1 MIATLLS
8 PFVGVL
14 MTSLLPPFL
23 QFLCFYVGYTSTV
36 YCTASVLTLT
46 VIALDR
52 YHSIVDCLHYRSVS
66 TPRRTIAAVLWIWV
80 QALVVS
86 FPPLVGWCSLSYVGP
101 MFNCGVNW
109 AGSPGYTVCVTVLSY
124 LVPAAVILFCYMSI
138 IRVAR
143 SHVRRIHSL
152 ADSVNRLPT
161 GDSSQNQSE
170 RSLRSPSGEVWN
182 VSGQFEPVRQTDS
195 APPESP
201 LAPSSSLATLQNSQQ
216 PQNYHGGVL
225 RLLLIIA
232 AFFLCWTPYIV
243 VAFVQT
249 TESVVPPAAVT
260 SSYFLV
266 LLSSTI
272 NPLLYALLSRRFRVA
287 LRGLMQR
294 MRVQLRSVLA
304 SRGQARTKEENKRR
318 YPCTL
323 ATNHR
328 RPLSS
333 SETDDAQCCAPVF
346 TITDMKN
353 TSREHLCNVYSCDKT
368 LRPSSTRE
376 DTGRK
381 SKVDYLYVPSS
392 PQEGS
397 RLPFSALTKERQ
409 ATFYFGEITVRVEHD
424 VC

>member
-1 MIATLLS
+1 
-8 PFVGVL
+8 
-14 MTSLLPPFL
+14 MTCRLPPVP
-23 QFLCFYVGYTSTV
+23 QFLCFYVGYTSSV
-36 YCTASVLTLT
+36 YCTASVLTLA

-52 YHSIVDCLHYRSVS
+52 YHSIVDCLHYRSFS
-66 TPRRTIAAVLWIWV
+66 TLRRTAAAVLWIWL

-101 MFNCGVNW
+101 MYNCGINW
-109 AGSPGYTVCVTVLSY
+109 AGSPGYAVCVTVLSY

-152 ADSVNRLPT
+152 ADSVNRIPT
-161 GDSSQNQSE
+161 GDSSQ
-170 RSLRSPSGEVWN
+170 RSLQGPSREVWH
-182 VSGQFEPVRQTDS
+182 VSGQFEAARQADS
-195 APPESP
+195 APPESL

-216 PQNYHGGVL
+216 PQNYHGGVV
-225 RLLLIIA
+225 RLLLIIS
-232 AFFLCWTPYIV
+232 AFFLCRTPYMV

-249 TESVVPPAAVT
+249 TESAISGQSSLVPPAVVT

-266 LLSSTI
+266 LLSSAI

-287 LRGLMQR
+287 LRGLMER
-294 MRVQLRSVLA
+294 MRAQLRSVVGKGG
-304 SRGQARTKEENKRR
+304 RARTEEENKRR

-323 ATNHR
+323 TNNHP
-328 RPLSS
+328 RPPSS
-333 SETDDAQCCAPVF
+333 SETLTTDDAKCCAPVF

-353 TSREHLCNVYSCDKT
+353 TSREHLCNVHSCEKAS
-368 LRPSSTRE
+368 RASSSRE
-376 DTGRK
+376 DSGSN
-381 SKVDYLYVPSS
+381 SKVDYLYVPPS

>member
-1 MIATLLS
+1 
-8 PFVGVL
+8 
-14 MTSLLPPFL
+14 MTASLVSQCVITCRLPPFL

-46 VIALDR
+46 VIALDC
-52 YHSIVDCLHYRSVS
+52 YHSIVDCLHYRSIS
-66 TPRRTIAAVLWIWV
+66 TPRRTIAVVVWIWV
-80 QALVVS
+80 QSLAIS

-101 MFNCGVNW
+101 MFICGVNW
-109 AGSPGYTVCVTVLSY
+109 ARSPGYTVFVTVLSY
-124 LVPAAVILFCYMSI
+124 LLPAAVILFCYLSI

-170 RSLRSPSGEVWN
+170 RSLQSPSGEVWH
-182 VSGQFEPVRQTDS
+182 VSGQFEPARQADS
-195 APPESP
+195 APPESL
-201 LAPSSSLATLQNSQQ
+201 LAASASLATLQSSQQ
-216 PQNYHGGVL
+216 PQNGGVV

-232 AFFLCWTPYIV
+232 AFFLCWTPYTV

-249 TESVVPPAAVT
+249 TESAISGQSSLVPPAAVT

-266 LLSSTI
+266 LLNSAI
-272 NPLLYALLSRRFRVA
+272 NPLLYALLSRRYRVA
-287 LRGLMQR
+287 LRGLIQR

-304 SRGQARTKEENKRR
+304 IRGEARTKKENKG
-318 YPCTL
+318 TL
-323 ATNHR
+323 ATNHP
-328 RPLSS
+328 RPPSS
-333 SETDDAQCCAPVF
+333 SETDDTKCCTPVF
-346 TITDMKN
+346 TITDTEN
-353 TSREHLCNVYSCDKT
+353 TSQEHLCNVYSSNKT
-368 LRPSSTRE
+368 PRASSTRE
-376 DTGRK
+376 DPGRN
-381 SKVDYLYVPSS
+381 SKVDYLYVPPS

-409 ATFYFGEITVRVEHD
+409 ATFYFGEVTVRVEHD

>member
-1 MIATLLS
+1 M
-8 PFVGVL
+8 
-14 MTSLLPPFL
+14 MCRLPLFL
-23 QFLCFYVGYTSTV
+23 QFFCFYVGYTSTV
-36 YCTASVLTLT
+36 YCTASVLTLA

-66 TPRRTIAAVLWIWV
+66 TLRRTTLAVLWIWV

-109 AGSPGYTVCVTVLSY
+109 AGSPGYTVCVTILSY

-161 GDSSQNQSE
+161 SDSSQNLSE
-170 RSLRSPSGEVWN
+170 RSLQSPSGEVWH
-182 VSGQFEPVRQTDS
+182 VSGQFEAARQADS
-195 APPESP
+195 APPESL
-201 LAPSSSLATLQNSQQ
+201 LAPSSSLVTLQNSQQ
-216 PQNYHGGVL
+216 PQNYQGGVV
-225 RLLLIIA
+225 RLFLIVS
-232 AFFLCWTPYIV
+232 AFFLCWTPYTV

-249 TESVVPPAAVT
+249 TESAISGESSLVPPAAVT

-266 LLSSTI
+266 LLSSAI

-287 LRGLMQR
+287 LQGLMQR
-294 MRVQLRSVLA
+294 MRVQLRSVLCKGG
-304 SRGQARTKEENKRR
+304 RARTKEDNKRR

-323 ATNHR
+323 AANHP
-328 RPLSS
+328 RPPSS
-333 SETDDAQCCAPVF
+333 SETDDGKPGTTVF
-346 TITDMKN
+346 TISDMKN
-353 TSREHLCNVYSCDKT
+353 ISQEQLCNVYSCEKT
-368 LRPSSTRE
+368 SRASTMTE
-376 DTGRK
+376 DTNRY
-381 SKVDYLYVPSS
+381 SKVDYLYVPPS

-424 VC
+424 IC

>member
-1 MIATLLS
+1 
-8 PFVGVL
+8 
-14 MTSLLPPFL
+14 MTCRLPTFL

-36 YCTASVLTLT
+36 YCTASVLTLA

-52 YHSIVDCLHYRSVS
+52 YNSIVDCLHYRSIS
-66 TPRRTIAAVLWIWV
+66 TLKRTTAAVLWIWV

-86 FPPLVGWCSLSYVGP
+86 FPPLVGWCSISFVGP

-109 AGSPGYTVCVTVLSY
+109 TGSPGYTVCVTVLSY
-124 LVPAAVILFCYMSI
+124 LVPAAVILFCYVSI

-152 ADSVNRLPT
+152 AGSINRLPT

-170 RSLRSPSGEVWN
+170 RSLQSPSEEVWH
-182 VSGQFEPVRQTDS
+182 VSGQFEAARQADS
-195 APPESP
+195 APPESF
-201 LAPSSSLATLQNSQQ
+201 LAPSSSLVTLQNSQQ
-216 PQNYHGGVL
+216 PQNYHGGVV
-225 RLLLIIA
+225 RLLLVIS
-232 AFFLCWTPYIV
+232 AFFLCWTPYTV

-249 TESVVPPAAVT
+249 TESAISGQSSLVPPAAMT

-266 LLSSTI
+266 LLSSAI

-294 MRVQLRSVLA
+294 MRVQLRSVLG
-304 SRGQARTKEENKRR
+304 SGRQARTKEENKRR
-318 YPCTL
+318 YPSTL
-323 ATNHR
+323 AINHP
-328 RPLSS
+328 RPPST
-333 SETDDAQCCAPVF
+333 SETDDAKCCAPVY

-353 TSREHLCNVYSCDKT
+353 TSREHLCNVYSCEKT
-368 LRPSSTRE
+368 SRASLMGE
-376 DTGRK
+376 DTGRY
-381 SKVDYLYVPSS
+381 SKVDYLYVPPS

-397 RLPFSALTKERQ
+397 RLPFSALTKDRQ

>member
-1 MIATLLS
+1 M
-8 PFVGVL
+8 
-14 MTSLLPPFL
+14 
-23 QFLCFYVGYTSTV
+23 

-66 TPRRTIAAVLWIWV
+66 TLRRTIATVVWIWV

-109 AGSPGYTVCVTVLSY
+109 AGSPGYTVCVTILSY

-170 RSLRSPSGEVWN
+170 RSLQSPSGEVWN

-216 PQNYHGGVL
+216 PQNYHGGVV
-225 RLLLIIA
+225 RLLLIIS

-249 TESVVPPAAVT
+249 TESVISGQSSLVPPAAVT

-266 LLSSTI
+266 LLSSAI

-304 SRGQARTKEENKRR
+304 SGGQTRTKEENKWR

-323 ATNHR
+323 GTNHR
-328 RPLSS
+328 RPPSS
-333 SETDDAQCCAPVF
+333 SETDDAKCCAPVF

-353 TSREHLCNVYSCDKT
+353 TSRERLCNVYSCDKT
-368 LRPSSTRE
+368 LRASSTRE
-376 DTGRK
+376 DTGRE
-381 SKVDYLYVPSS
+381 SKVDYLYVPPS